1 MGNNVMLYLDDIQH
15 THPELLQKFI
25 SLCDA
30 QRKVEGVWRGR
41 TRTYDLRGKKFC
53 ICMAGNP
60 YTETG
65 TKFQIPDMLANRAD
79 TYNLGEILQGKQDAF
94 ALSFLENTL
103 TSNQVL
109 APLAT
114 RDQGDIYKL
123 IRMVRGEEIA
133 TTELKH
139 GYSPVEVSE
148 IKDVFARLLK
158 VQAVV
163 LRVNQQYIE
172 SAAQEDAFRTE
183 PPFKLQGSY
192 RNMNKL
198 AEKVVAA
205 MNDAELESLIDDHYQ
220 GEAQTLTTGAEHNL
234 LKLAELRGRQSPEQ
248 KARWD
253 EVKRGFKRIQISG
266 GKDDDP
272 AVRVATTLSGIAEGL
287 DALRGAVGQD
297 RSGQITNEIR
307 SLREAVT
314 RGGLDPKSLAPIA
327 DSLGA
332 IRTQL
337 EKGSTGELRDALG
350 TIALKLDALRTTAA
364 QAGKATPAV
373 APPPPAHRPPG
384 PG

>member
-1 MGNNVMLYLDDIQH
+1 
-15 THPELLQKFI
+15 
-25 SLCDA
+25 
-30 QRKVEGVWRGR
+30 
-41 TRTYDLRGKKFC
+41 
-53 ICMAGNP
+53 
-60 YTETG
+60 
-65 TKFQIPDMLANRAD
+65 
-79 TYNLGEILQGKQDAF
+79 
-94 ALSFLENTL
+94 
-103 TSNQVL
+103 
-109 APLAT
+109 
-114 RDQGDIYKL
+114 
-123 IRMVRGEEIA
+123 
-133 TTELKH
+133 
-139 GYSPVEVSE
+139 
-148 IKDVFARLLK
+148 
-158 VQAVV
+158 
-163 LRVNQQYIE
+163 
-172 SAAQEDAFRTE
+172 
-183 PPFKLQGSY
+183 
-192 RNMNKL
+192 
-198 AEKVVAA
+198 VAA

-373 APPPPAHRPPG
+373 APPPLPIARPVLADNSETTQALQAVVEALRAVGQPQITLRVPPAAGIEELLGQQVALIERTLVPLVKATVDNLHDAQAIGRNIEELLDLLRKADRTQRG
-384 PG
+384 